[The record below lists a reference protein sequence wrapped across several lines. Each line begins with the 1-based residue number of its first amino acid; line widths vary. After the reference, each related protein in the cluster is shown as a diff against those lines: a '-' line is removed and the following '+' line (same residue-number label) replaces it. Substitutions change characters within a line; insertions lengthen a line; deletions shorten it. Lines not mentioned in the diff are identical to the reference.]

1 MQTPKQNSGEQ
12 ALSYRGGND
21 AGRVMRTHEPVVQ
34 IHGPRARVLL
44 ALLERALE
52 RLRKTG
58 HSPQRASPCWPLG
71 TRTCK
76 HLSLHARVDAL
87 ASIGLVVVVRLEH
100 LEELGVLAEQIAD
113 GVGCLVVQHLCELA
127 HSAALRSRGG
137 HRLANDDLGIH
148 ALDLHEGW
156 ARGRELP
163 SEEARAGVP
172 PMHSPVCSA

>member
-1 MQTPKQNSGEQ
+1 MQTPRQNSGEQ

-34 IHGPRARVLL
+34 IHVPRARVLL

-71 TRTCK
+71 TRACK

-100 LEELGVLAEQIAD
+100 LEELGKLLE
-113 GVGCLVVQHLCELA
+113 
-127 HSAALRSRGG
+127 
-137 HRLANDDLGIH
+137 
-148 ALDLHEGW
+148 
-156 ARGRELP
+156 
-163 SEEARAGVP
+163 GVP
-172 PMHSPVCSA
+172 QGARPLGAQRPRHH